1 MKLKLMVVALL
12 ALTAAAPLSAEAVLT
27 FYGSN
32 EFGPVF
38 NRPTVDGTA
47 LSGIVVPY
55 SVVGF
60 YPNEDAGCSIY
71 STQEGETFDGVIALY
86 RQSFDPANPLTNL
99 LAVSDDFPIV
109 DGGYGVGTSA
119 FEQLPLDFVWNYYLV
134 TFGYAADDSGSYSVT
149 ISCSSPATKVLPSSP
164 ELPIYDGSVHT
175 FRNGRFAI
183 WASWRDFASNTGV
196 GRFVPMGS
204 SETGVMWF
212 FSPTNFEVMIKI
224 LDGCGLNSR
233 YWVFF
238 AATTSVEF
246 TINVYDIQADVLK
259 QYTNQLGV
267 SAQAVTDTSA
277 FATCP

>member
-1 MKLKLMVVALL
+1 MKAKLLAVALL
-12 ALTAAAPLSAEAVLT
+12 ALTAAAPLSAEAVFT
-27 FYGSN
+27 FYGTN
-32 EFGPVF
+32 EFGASY
-38 NRPTVDGTA
+38 NRPTDTTT
-47 LSGIVVPY
+47 LSGAVVPY

-60 YPNEDAGCSIY
+60 YPNADALCSIY
-71 STQEGETFDGVIALY
+71 STQEGDAYDGHIALY
-86 RQSFDPANPLTNL
+86 EAGFDPADPLDGL
-99 LAVSDDFPIV
+99 IAVDDDFRTDE
-109 DGGYGVGTSA
+109 DGLGVGMSA
-119 FEQLPLDFVWNYYLV
+119 IEQVLLDFSWNYYLV
-134 TFGYAADDSGSYSVT
+134 TSGYNSGDTGTYSVT
-149 ISCSSPATKVLPSSP
+149 VSCANPATKVLPASP
-164 ELPIYDGSVHT
+164 ELPYYDGTIHT

-259 QYTNQLGV
+259 QYTNALGV